1 MAINSIN
8 KNFNKKTKDVNLLA
22 KDFSSFRQRLIDFA
36 KTYFPNTYN
45 DFTDTSVGNMFIELV
60 SYAGDVLSY
69 NLDYNFKENLLTNAT
84 ETKNIIS
91 LSQAL
96 GYKVSLSS
104 GAVTSIKVYQLLPI
118 IGGTGADKYEPDF
131 TNYALKIQSGM
142 KIASE
147 TDSSVIFRTLEP
159 IDFSRVSGKQ
169 NYISIFQQDDDNNPA
184 FYLIEYDTE
193 VPVTAG
199 TEKTLNVTVG
209 EAEQFYTVELP
220 ESDVIDVISVVDGDG
235 NVYYEVDYLAQ
246 DTIIQSSEISS
257 ANEEP
262 FFEPII
268 QRVPRRFVTKVNKN
282 LKLQIQFGSGTTD
295 SEDEDVISALSQIQN
310 RTQTS
315 ELAID
320 PNSFTTAKTYGKVP
334 SNTTLTIKYTVGG
347 GSESNIPQND
357 LTSISEVVYENDTT
371 SLDSDQI
378 RVLNQMKTTLS
389 VTNEEKATGGSGI
402 PTPETIRENALQF
415 FGSQKRCVTALDYK
429 ARVLSMP
436 TKFGRVSKAFAKKKG
451 DTNNIQSNSTINLY
465 VLGEDVNG
473 RLTQLNTQ
481 TKKNISRYLNEF
493 RLLTDGVNLLDGY
506 IINIGVDFNI
516 SVYKGYN
523 KNDVLLNSIEVVKD
537 FFNLNNVDFNTPIF
551 ISDLELQIA
560 NVKGVRSVN
569 ELSFRN
575 ITSTDGTYS
584 NKFYP
589 IQSATKNKIIFPS
602 VEPSIFEVKYPNQ
615 DIRGKVE

>member
-8 KNFNKKTKDVNLLA
+8 KNFKKKTKDVNLLA

-104 GAVTSIKVYQLLPI
+104 GAVTSIKVYQLLP
-118 IGGTGADKYEPDF
+118 ALESNKDEPDF
-131 TNYALKIQSGM
+131 TYALKIQSGM